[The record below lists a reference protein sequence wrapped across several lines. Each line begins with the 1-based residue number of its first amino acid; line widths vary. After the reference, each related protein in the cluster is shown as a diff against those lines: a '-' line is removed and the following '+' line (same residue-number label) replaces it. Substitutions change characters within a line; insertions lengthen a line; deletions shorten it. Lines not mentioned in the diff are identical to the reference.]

1 MSFPI
6 GTRVKHRERQCFAK
20 ILDYFLGSRGLVKVS
35 LEDRDRVFETWRE
48 TDLEEPT
55 DQENQA
61 KLFQEMVK
69 MFLQAAEKRWVKEW
83 KSGRIPR
90 FGAGNPFTLDY
101 TAPFDADVIEAMAK
115 KIGFELPK
123 VLLVAGTDF

>member
-61 KLFQEMVK
+61 KLFQ
-69 MFLQAAEKRWVKEW
+69 
-83 KSGRIPR
+83 
-90 FGAGNPFTLDY
+90 
-101 TAPFDADVIEAMAK
+101 
-115 KIGFELPK
+115 
-123 VLLVAGTDF
+123 